1 MPKLSWRHECYV
13 CQSPLD
19 IIIRPDTDEQ
29 HGVLYKYR
37 HIRPLFLLNN
47 VSQIKLFGLK
57 ARRVC
62 RCCFVSPPKVS
73 IIKLME
79 RETGIIKNLYTPN
92 ATKTKEEIVNWFNDY
107 YRIARRYRADD
118 M

>member
-19 IIIRPDTDEQ
+19 ITIKPDTDEQ
-29 HGVLYKYR
+29 YELLYKYR

-47 VSQIKLFGLK
+47 VSRIKLFGLK

-62 RCCFVSPPKVS
+62 RCCFINPPK
-73 IIKLME
+73 INIRQIMG
-79 RETGIIKNLYTPN
+79 RETGIIKNLYIPN
-92 ATKTKEEIVNWFNDY
+92 LTKTKEEVENWFNSY
-107 YRIARRYRADD
+107 YGMARRYRADD
-118 M
+118 I